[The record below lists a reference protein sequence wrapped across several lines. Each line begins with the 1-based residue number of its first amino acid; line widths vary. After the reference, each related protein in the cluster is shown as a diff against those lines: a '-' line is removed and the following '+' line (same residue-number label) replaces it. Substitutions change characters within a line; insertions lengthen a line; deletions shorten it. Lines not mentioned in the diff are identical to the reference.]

1 MKVTNM
7 SFYGLVSGLVFL
19 LASVSG
25 AGVMAAEKSKSSGFL
40 SPAIEAN
47 LKQDK
52 LPDGRKLVRW
62 RDAQMNRKNYQSIM
76 VDPIIFYPAPHPGPQ
91 ISSSTLEA
99 IGQHLTYTLRQKIGA
114 KVKVVD
120 EAGPGVLRL
129 QAAITAV
136 TAEAE
141 GMSAVDVLPVMFVF
155 SAASSAA
162 GTKKEDVTAMVEFR
176 VTDSV
181 SGENRAAAKMKL
193 EGKQLKGKKDKLQL
207 QDLQKELDSAA
218 SDSADIL
225 HDSVGD

>member
-62 RDAQMNRKNYQSIM
+62 RDSQLNRKNYQSIM
-76 VDPIIFYPAPHPGPQ
+76 VDPVIFYPSPHPGPQ

-120 EAGPGVLRL
+120 EAGPGVLRV
-129 QAAITAV
+129 QAAITSV
-136 TAEAE
+136 TAEA
-141 GMSAVDVLPVMFVF
+141 GLSGLDVIPIHLLF

-176 VTDSV
+176 ITDSV
-181 SGENRAAAKMKL
+181 SGENRGAAKMKL
-193 EGKQLKGKKDKLQL
+193 EGKQLKGKKDKMQL
-207 QDLQKELDSAA
+207 EDLQKALDDAAGDSAY
-218 SDSADIL
+218 L
-225 HDSVGD
+225 VHDAVGD